1 MPTTFSWSF
10 PQLDVA
16 PSEGSLND
24 VIKTIHWR
32 YTAERHSFEASDN
45 VNVASAY
52 GTVGL
57 TDPDPEAFVPFEGLT
72 EAKVIEWVSEALDV
86 SEIEANLQ
94 AQLDALANPPV
105 IGVAPPWSN

>member
-32 YTAERHSFEASDN
+32 YEASDGSN
-45 VNVASAY
+45 TASAY

-86 SEIEANLQ
+86 SELEANLQ

-105 IGVAPPWSN
+105 VHLAPPWSN